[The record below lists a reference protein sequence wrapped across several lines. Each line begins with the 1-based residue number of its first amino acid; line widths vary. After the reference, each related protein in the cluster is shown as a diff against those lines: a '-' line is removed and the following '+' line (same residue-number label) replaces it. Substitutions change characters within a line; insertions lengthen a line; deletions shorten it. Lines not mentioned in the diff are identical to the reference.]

1 MRRNPALDT
10 RPGPAG
16 GADHGRHR
24 APTPTAHGP
33 GRNHRTPAAGA
44 HRPRRRAALRLLGL
58 LGPSKRRMI
67 LAIAATCAFVALNV
81 AAPKYLGDA
90 TDVVVAGFVGGRLDE
105 SELASLL
112 LAVALMYVGA
122 SLFSWLQGTLT
133 ATAVQRVGYGLRAAV
148 EAKLHRLPFSHFEA
162 QRRGEV
168 LSRAT
173 HDVDIIVQ
181 ALNQLLNQF
190 ILSVLMLSGA
200 LAMMIW
206 LSPVLAL
213 IALVSFPISALIT
226 IMVARRSKAQFAA
239 QGSSTGELHAQLED
253 LFTGHEVIKAFG
265 RQGEAAAVFHA
276 CNDELT
282 RASARAQFLSG
293 VVQPLMVL
301 VTNLNYIAVAVVGA
315 LQVTAGAMTIGGV
328 QAFIQFSR
336 LFSQPMGQLGGM
348 LTLVQPCLV
357 SAERVFDL
365 LDAAENPAE
374 APAGEP
380 EGNAAGNAAGNASG
394 ATPPV
399 RAASARVAFEHV
411 TFSYSPGQ
419 PAVQDLSFVVE
430 PGQLVA
436 IVGPTGAGK
445 TTVVN
450 LLTRFYDVD
459 SGRIT
464 VDGVDISRMPLA
476 ALRGLFGTVLQDAW
490 IFTGSIRENIEYGR
504 PGATDAE
511 IVSAAVP
518 SHVDPFVRSL
528 PAGYATLLGN
538 DGDSLSHG
546 QQQLIGIAR
555 AQLAARSI
563 LMLDEATS
571 SVDSRTEVQ
580 IREAMQRL
588 RQGRTCF
595 VIAHRLATVRDA
607 DLILVMDHGR
617 IVEHGTHHQLIGGDG
632 FYARLYQAQFA
643 GREQGPGARGPQ
655 Q

>member
-1 MRRNPALDT
+1 MSRDHAIDAL
-10 RPGPAG
+10 PVAAG
-16 GADHGRHR
+16 GFEHGRHR
-24 APTPTAHGP
+24 APKPTGHGP
-33 GRNHRTPAAGA
+33 GRNHRPPADTTDW
-44 HRPRRRAALRLLGL
+44 PRRRAALRLLGL
-58 LGPSKRRMI
+58 LRPSKRGMF
-67 LAIAATCAFVALNV
+67 LAVAATCAFVVLNV

-105 SELASLL
+105 AQLASLL
-112 LAVALMYVGA
+112 LAVALMYLGA

-133 ATAVQRVGYGLRAAV
+133 AVAVQRVGYGLRASV
-148 EAKLHRLPFSHFEA
+148 EAKLHRLPFGHFEA

-168 LSRAT
+168 LGRAT

-181 ALNQLLNQF
+181 TLNQLLNQF

-213 IALVSFPISALIT
+213 IALVSVPVSALIT
-226 IMVARRSKAQFAA
+226 ITVARRSKAQFAA

-265 RQGEAAAVFHA
+265 RQGEAAAVFRA

-282 RASARAQFLSG
+282 RASARAQFMAG

-336 LFSQPMGQLGGM
+336 LFSQPMGQIGGM

-374 APAGEP
+374 NPADDRAGNPAGL
-380 EGNAAGNAAGNASG
+380 
-394 ATPPV
+394 TPPG
-399 RAASARVAFEHV
+399 RAAPGRVAFEHV

-464 VDGVDISRMPLA
+464 VDGMDISRMRLQE
-476 ALRGLFGTVLQDAW
+476 LRGLFGTVLQDAW
-490 IFTGSIRENIEYGR
+490 IFTGSIRENVEYGR
-504 PGATDAE
+504 PGATDTE
-511 IVSAAVP
+511 IVAAAVP

-528 PAGYATLLGN
+528 PAGYATMLGN

-588 RQGRTCF
+588 REGRTCF

-643 GREQGPGARGPQ
+643 GREQKPGAGGPQ

>member
-1 MRRNPALDT
+1 MRRNPAIDT
-10 RPGPAG
+10 PPGPAG
-16 GADHGRHR
+16 AEHGRHR
-24 APTPTAHGP
+24 APNQTGHGP
-33 GRNHRTPAAGA
+33 GRNHRPPAAA
-44 HRPRRRAALRLLGL
+44 ARRPRRRAALRLLGL
-58 LGPSKRRMI
+58 LRPSKRRMI
-67 LAIAATCAFVALNV
+67 LAVAATCAFVALNV

-105 SELASLL
+105 PQLASLL
-112 LAVALMYVGA
+112 LAVALMYLGA

-133 ATAVQRVGYGLRAAV
+133 ATAVQRVGYGLRASVA
-148 EAKLHRLPFSHFEA
+148 AKLHRLPFSHFET

-213 IALVSFPISALIT
+213 IALVSFPVSALIT

-293 VVQPLMVL
+293 IVQPLMVL

-336 LFSQPMGQLGGM
+336 LFSQPMGQIGGM

-374 APAGEP
+374 KPANDPAANDSAEA
-380 EGNAAGNAAGNASG
+380 AAGR
-394 ATPPV
+394 TPPA

-464 VDGVDISRMPLA
+464 VGGVDISRMRLKE
-476 ALRGLFGTVLQDAW
+476 LRGLFGTVLQDAW
-490 IFTGSIRENIEYGR
+490 IFTGSVRENIAYGR

-511 IVSAAVP
+511 IVAAAVP

-528 PAGYATLLGN
+528 PAGYATMLGN

-588 RQGRTCF
+588 REGRTCF

-617 IVEHGTHHQLIGGDG
+617 IVEHGTHHQLIAGDG
-632 FYARLYQAQFA
+632 FYARLYRAQFA
-643 GREQGPGARGPQ
+643 GREQHPGIGGPQ